1 MTFQEKINS
10 SKYIWI
16 NQMNK
21 STKKKLHHKPDS
33 MSRVSTPVGASKM
46 LL

>member
-1 MTFQEKINS
+1 MTLPEKING

-21 STKKKLHHKPDS
+21 STKKKLHLKPDS
-33 MSRVSTPVGASKM
+33 MSRVSTPAGASKM